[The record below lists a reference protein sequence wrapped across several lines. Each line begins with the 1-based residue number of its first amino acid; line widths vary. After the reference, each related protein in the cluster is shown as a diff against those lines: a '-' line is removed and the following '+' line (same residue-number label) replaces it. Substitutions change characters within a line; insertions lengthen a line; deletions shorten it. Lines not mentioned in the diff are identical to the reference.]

1 MVGVELEASRRCGAD
16 VPPVWM
22 AGWVQAMDL
31 ESALALERED
41 HYKARREAAKSH
53 ARVR

>member
-1 MVGVELEASRRCGAD
+1 MRPPGAAVLTCRRC
-16 VPPVWM
+16 WM
-22 AGWVQAMDL
+22 AGWVQVMDL